1 MKRAVTACLL
11 LCCAATAVGQGE
23 QPAVDTRAVKAAAPE
38 AELGTTIIGE
48 EESAIGLYIMPWK
61 EESPSDLDRPPALYT
76 PAVETAPA
84 SAVQRQTEFYEAHA
98 AYRREQLQRV
108 R

>member
-1 MKRAVTACLL
+1 MKRVVVAGLL
-11 LCCAATAVGQGE
+11 YGFAAAASGQGE
-23 QPAVDTRAVKAAAPE
+23 QPAVDTRASKVAAD
-38 AELGTTIIGE
+38 ELGTTIVGE

-61 EESPSDLDRPPALYT
+61 EESASDLDRPPSLYRLPT
-76 PAVETAPA
+76 ETAPA